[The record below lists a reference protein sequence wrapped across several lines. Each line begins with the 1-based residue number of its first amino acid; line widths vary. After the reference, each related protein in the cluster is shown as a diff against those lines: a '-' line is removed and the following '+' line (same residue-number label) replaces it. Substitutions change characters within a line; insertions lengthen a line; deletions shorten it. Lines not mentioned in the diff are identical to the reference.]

1 MYEGGFFRCAVASD
15 AAFDFYVLP
24 IHVIVK
30 SESVHCGRIV
40 ELGESCDTG
49 VEILLPSNKDTV
61 NNSLGGIKGSRG
73 NHPQSRSEDNA
84 YFMVPMREPP
94 TAARQAG
101 SLTATVTG
109 HNGKRRLR
117 RKSVLDRLRED
128 DGHGRLEKVELQAS
142 VLVIGLVGG

>member
-1 MYEGGFFRCAVASD
+1 
-15 AAFDFYVLP
+15 
-24 IHVIVK
+24 
-30 SESVHCGRIV
+30 
-40 ELGESCDTG
+40 
-49 VEILLPSNKDTV
+49 
-61 NNSLGGIKGSRG
+61 
-73 NHPQSRSEDNA
+73 
-84 YFMVPMREPP
+84 MVPVREPP